1 MYLAKNK
8 LDCVEML
15 ISIMLN
21 SIKDGIIDH
30 DEFFAIMKEKKYCD
44 CQKNEGEKKSEVE
57 IV

>member
-1 MYLAKNK
+1 MCLAKNK

-30 DEFFAIMKEKKYCD
+30 DEFFAKMKDKKYYD
-44 CQKNEGEKKSEVE
+44 FQKNEGEKKSEVE